1 MGAGRTSTVAVVSV
15 AGAVLLL
22 SLLVTWAASV
32 GPGGVLTGEGP
43 TVNSVP
49 IPSRPTES
57 ERPTSTASPDQQSE
71 DAPKGGDPRLLRAL
85 VAVFELAVGLALLA
99 GLVHLARGLWERV
112 REFRRRPPPPREVA
126 FDVIE
131 TPRRVAEAMSA
142 DADAQRA
149 VLLGGTPRNAI
160 VACWHRFEQQAG
172 EVGLVREGWETS
184 AEFTLRVLDLVDADT
199 AQVARLG
206 ALYREARFSDHPL
219 DEAAR
224 ASALAALDAIHARL
238 AARTGARS

>member
-1 MGAGRTSTVAVVSV
+1 
-15 AGAVLLL
+15 
-22 SLLVTWAASV
+22 
-32 GPGGVLTGEGP
+32 VLTGEGP
-43 TVNSVP
+43 TVHSVP

-57 ERPTSTASPDQQSE
+57 DSPTSTASPDSQSGE
-71 DAPKGGDPRLLRAL
+71 AATKGGDPRLLQAL

-112 REFRRRPPPPREVA
+112 RELRLRPPPAREVA

-131 TPRRVAEAMSA
+131 TPRQVAEAMA
-142 DADAQRA
+142 RDAEAQRA

-172 EVGLVREGWETS
+172 EVGLVREDWETS

-224 ASALAALDAIHARL
+224 AGALEALDAIHARL
-238 AARTGARS
+238 AGRAGARP